1 LVEET
6 TDTNYGP
13 VYLSVSVTPSK
24 RVLDT
29 GNHPSAIQQRLK
41 PTSELLKQKT
51 GNLMHKVE
59 VDGEAKICIRASG
72 ASNENHMR
80 FGIMIDIEES
90 TKYKGGKTEQGAGDA
105 EALEGNLSHME
116 MEMQRIQN
124 GMKTIL
130 SEADFSKSR
139 EAVFHQNTESMHA
152 ASTFWPIV
160 QTCVLIMTGFTQAR
174 HIVQFFQSRRI
185 I

>member
-1 LVEET
+1 MVEDT
-6 TDTNYGP
+6 TAEGYGP

-29 GNHPSAIQQRLK
+29 GNHPSMIQNRLK
-41 PTSELLKQKT
+41 PTSELLKSKNGDLT
-51 GNLMHKVE
+51 HKVE
-59 VDGEAKICIRASG
+59 VDGEAKICVRASG
-72 ASNENHMR
+72 ASNQNYMR
-80 FGIMIDIEES
+80 FGLQIDIEDS
-90 TKYKGGKTEQGAGDA
+90 TKYNDINESSADE
-105 EALEGNLSHME
+105 EALDGHLSHME
-116 MEMQRIQN
+116 MEMKRIQN

-174 HIVQFFQSRRI
+174 HLVMFFSSRRI